1 MTDAQQWKKTKNGSL
16 LGKGGSKASRPS
28 SSARTRSKQD
38 NPRMR
43 RQSRTELL
51 LLWWNPTVHCRTQ
64 YIFLPR
70 VQALLPKRIA
80 ALLTTGWNVLAR
92 IFGLSHPNF
101 CETCQRSA
109 KCLAYAHQLQDRPQ
123 AGQNK
128 Y

>member
-1 MTDAQQWKKTKNGSL
+1 MHSSGKNKKWQFPWQGRQQ
-16 LGKGGSKASRPS
+16 
-28 SSARTRSKQD
+28 SKQTIIQCQ
-38 NPRMR
+38 NPLQT
-43 RQSRTELL
+43 RQSKDEKAIKNRVVVALVEPLSTLQE
-51 LLWWNPTVHCRTQ
+51 PK
-64 YIFLPR
+64 IFLPCVR
-70 VQALLPKRIA
+70 ALLPKRIA
-80 ALLTTGWNVLAR
+80 ALLTSGWNVLAR